1 MRRRDFI
8 AGIAGSAAAW
18 PLTAHAQ
25 QGDRVRR
32 MGVLMGYAEND
43 SEAQAW
49 VAAFREELE
58 KLGWTDGRNISIETR
73 WAASDAE
80 AMQRFAKELV
90 ALQPDII
97 VSQLTVTTAAL
108 LEQTR
113 TIPIVFAMVADPVG
127 SGFVASLSRPGGQV
141 TGFATL
147 EDSLAGKWLELLKG
161 NIRRILPDA
170 LENRW
175 CVLGSTSNRGARSR
189 RLRARIHNCNAR
201 SRIKYRFNRDA
212 RFLLERPPRGP
223 HISGCSLPSA
233 CCVSVPTIR

>member
-80 AMQRFAKELV
+80 AMRRSAKELV

-147 EDSLAGKWLELLKG
+147 EDSLAGKWLELLKE
-161 NIRRILPDA
+161 IAPRVERIVFLFDPKAATFAEYYLTPLKTAGASSGVQVIVAPVHDVSELELIIATHARESNTGLIAMPD
-170 LENRW
+170 
-175 CVLGSTSNRGARSR
+175 S
-189 RLRARIHNCNAR
+189 
-201 SRIKYRFNRDA
+201 F
-212 RFLLERPPRGP
+212 
-223 HISGCSLPSA
+223 
-233 CCVSVPTIR
+233 

>member
-80 AMQRFAKELV
+80 AMRRFAKELV

-127 SGFVASLSRPGGQV
+127 SGFVATCRGRVAKLPV
-141 TGFATL
+141 
-147 EDSLAGKWLELLKG
+147 LL
-161 NIRRILPDA
+161 L
-170 LENRW
+170 
-175 CVLGSTSNRGARSR
+175 
-189 RLRARIHNCNAR
+189 
-201 SRIKYRFNRDA
+201 
-212 RFLLERPPRGP
+212 
-223 HISGCSLPSA
+223 
-233 CCVSVPTIR
+233 